1 MLCSFKGVFRRILA
15 VRGCGIRHR
24 SGQTAF
30 GRPIDRTRP
39 GRRRGEKEKSSKN
52 ARSGAVSRPGA
63 SVDRQ
68 SNAVKRTFPATIA
81 RFSPFVQK
89 MFHVKHFASV
99 LSERRVEY
107 TRNGRFSLLFVSRET
122 FFCICP
128 EKRPAKRA
136 AAFAGKNLRAS
147 PFLRMETR
155 FSVPD
160 LSLFWGDC
168 RSKKVSAGAMWWRL
182 GQSANEERGV
192 WNSKKRPGGGKKRRN
207 GGRIARNGRK
217 NGKNNGGARPVRSL
231 PCEGKRGVHLSRSV

>member
-89 MFHVKHFASV
+89 MFHVKHFAFV

-107 TRNGRFSLLFVSRET
+107 ARNGRFSLLFVSRET
-122 FFCICP
+122 FFVFVRKRGQPRERPPLWAKISAP
-128 EKRPAKRA
+128 ALFSAWKRVFRFRIFFFFRAGGIVVVEKFRPGRCYGGASRA
-136 AAFAGKNLRAS
+136 
-147 PFLRMETR
+147 RMGER
-155 FSVPD
+155 SVWD
-160 LSLFWGDC
+160 
-168 RSKKVSAGAMWWRL
+168 
-182 GQSANEERGV
+182 
-192 WNSKKRPGGGKKRRN
+192 SKKRPGEAKKN
-207 GGRIARNGRK
+207 MQKPGRIAK
-217 NGKNNGGARPVRSL
+217 NG
-231 PCEGKRGVHLSRSV
+231 